1 MKEVE
6 ETIGSIGA
14 ASAFAMHHGID

>member
-6 ETIGSIGA
+6 ETIGSIRLATPVGGA
-14 ASAFAMHHGID
+14 CGID